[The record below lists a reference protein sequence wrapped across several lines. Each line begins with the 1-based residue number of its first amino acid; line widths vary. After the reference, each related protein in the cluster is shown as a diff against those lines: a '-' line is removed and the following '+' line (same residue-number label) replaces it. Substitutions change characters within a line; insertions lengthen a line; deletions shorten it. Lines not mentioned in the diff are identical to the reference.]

1 MGWKLSLRN
10 QKKQLQEVSRE
21 QYIRRLLSTLGS
33 KTSTTLIKTKANKA
47 DKTLGN
53 SFTNLRK
60 KIAYHQH
67 PKVPNLPKKSILLS
81 NSTSGFIRHLNVRL
95 ILMVSKWLSNS
106 RALRIFISIISRK
119 DYKTDQ
125 KLMLPDRD
133 VARSQHFFY

>member
-1 MGWKLSLRN
+1 MECKLSLRN
-10 QKKQLQEVSRE
+10 QKKQLREVSRE
-21 QYIRRLLSTLGS
+21 QHIRRLLSTLGS

-47 DKTLGN
+47 DKTLTN
-53 SFTNLRK
+53 SRK
-60 KIAYHQH
+60 KRAYHQH

-81 NSTSGFIRHLNVRL
+81 NSTSGIIRHLNVRL